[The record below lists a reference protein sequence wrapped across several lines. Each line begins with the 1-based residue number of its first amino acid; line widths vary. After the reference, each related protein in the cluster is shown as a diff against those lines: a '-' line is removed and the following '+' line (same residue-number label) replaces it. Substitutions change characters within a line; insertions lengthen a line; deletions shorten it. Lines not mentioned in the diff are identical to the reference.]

1 MSCCSRR
8 QENPSDDSVHLSA
21 TSPHVILSRKAFATM
36 STNEELLS
44 KYQGEIVPRSFRPE
58 FVVLSYV
65 MSSIGAALTLELL
78 NWRTS
83 RNGLFNHL
91 ILVSAAVAMGGVSIW
106 CMHFVGN
113 RAMVLDDD
121 EPRLRIDYSSGYGAL
136 SFFLPIIV
144 LLVTFMIIGA
154 NYKVSWKRIC
164 CGGVLSGAAICG
176 MHYLGNAS
184 IRNYDVVYDR
194 AYIAAASVIA
204 IFDSIIS
211 LYLFF
216 KARASWKNTWWKRAI
231 SACLL
236 AGAVSGMHWAAAVG
250 TNCRLLYL
258 NERTELSQIHAIL
271 VVSCL
276 AVVAALFMIGS
287 SVYATWATK
296 RIANKAQQV
305 VLAVAVF
312 DNSGRI
318 LVTSDGLLPSE
329 KITDTYVE
337 RIPGD
342 TFNIAHPLF
351 HWMFQASRNWNSVSG
366 MIDSMTKHLARLP
379 KRSRES
385 KARLIDD
392 GGKPIERYDT
402 IFRELF
408 CLAAANL
415 ADKLKEQLTN
425 VGILWDDILATGV
438 DGLPQ
443 KQGSNIARTLE
454 EGTYEGFGREF
465 ESRLGRQQE
474 VGRGS
479 IMFLVRRLEYSHEAD
494 RLESAGF
501 RFADVDQVYGIIGT
515 RMQIKT
521 RDLKG
526 KLAHMATFADQNT
539 AVEPGVHLGF
549 FGVKAR
555 VGSFGFD
562 VIVKKGARNSL
573 PSMPIPLQR
582 LESWQMDIIRQ
593 FDRMSVPLLL
603 QSLEA
608 LRVLSP
614 REMLFASQLS
624 DALQSLRAWL
634 DNPNFDEAVLTSKVV
649 QIPCR
654 GGKAGTMVALC
665 LMIPIHVSINS
676 PRCEFIPLNFFKV
689 QQMVYKNSS
698 HLEAFTRYV
707 HRELS
712 PIVNAASISTP
723 QATYRYARRAIFRWN
738 RFRSLR
744 HLGRASTND
753 YAVVEDNDTTPTKFG
768 RKSSSNDSN
777 HSNQESDDRRISLNE
792 VFDKNMAA
800 PLSPLGG
807 IMVSQEIQIDI
818 RQVDDASAGSAPLK
832 TADRVTLVKA
842 GIGIDFMEMMGL
854 PGAEEETTSSGKPL
868 GLAVAEREKVNQV
881 ITFVD
886 ELFAFCVD
894 EL

>member
-1 MSCCSRR
+1 
-8 QENPSDDSVHLSA
+8 
-21 TSPHVILSRKAFATM
+21 M
-36 STNEELLS
+36 STSEELLS

-58 FVVLSYV
+58 FVVPSYIV
-65 MSSIGAALTLELL
+65 SWVGAALTLELL

-113 RAMVLDDD
+113 RSMVLNND
-121 EPRLRIDYSSGYGAL
+121 EPELRIEYSFSYRAL
-136 SFFLPIIV
+136 SFFLPIVV
-144 LLVTFMIIGA
+144 LLAAFLAIGA
-154 NYKVSWKRIC
+154 NYNVSWKRIC
-164 CGGVLSGAAICG
+164 CGGILSGVAICG
-176 MHYLGNAS
+176 MHYLGNAAIS
-184 IRNYDVVYDR
+184 NYNLEYDR
-194 AYIAAASVIA
+194 VYVAGASLIA
-204 IFDSIIS
+204 IFDSVFS
-211 LYLFF
+211 MSLFF
-216 KARASWKNTWWKRAI
+216 MVKASWKNTWWKRVM
-231 SACLL
+231 SACVL
-236 AGAVSGMHWAAAVG
+236 AGAVSGMHWAAAIG
-250 TNCRLLYL
+250 TSYRLLHL
-258 NERTELSQIHAIL
+258 NEGTQLSQMRAIL
-271 VVSCL
+271 VAVSL
-276 AVVAALFMIGS
+276 AVIAAIFMIGS
-287 SVYATWATK
+287 STYATWATK
-296 RIANKAQQV
+296 RIANKSQQV
-305 VLAVAVF
+305 VLATAVF

-318 LVTSDGLLPSE
+318 LVNPDGLLPSE

-342 TFNIAHPLF
+342 TFTIAHPIF

-379 KRSRES
+379 KGGHES

-392 GGKPIERYDT
+392 GGKPIERYDA
-402 IFRELF
+402 IFRESF

-415 ADKLKEQLTN
+415 ADKLKEHLID

-443 KQGSNIARTLE
+443 KTSPNIVRALE
-454 EGTYEGFGREF
+454 EGTYEGVGREF
-465 ESRLGRQQE
+465 ESRLGRQPE
-474 VGRGS
+474 YGRGS
-479 IMFLVRRLEYSHEAD
+479 MMFLVRRLEHSHEAD

-501 RFADVDQVYGIIGT
+501 RFADVDQVCGIIGT
-515 RMQIKT
+515 RMHIKA

-526 KLAHMATFADQNT
+526 KLAHMATFAKQNIM
-539 AVEPGVHLGF
+539 VEPGVHLGF

-555 VGSFGFD
+555 VGGFGFD
-562 VIVKKGARNSL
+562 VIVKKGARHLL
-573 PSMPIPLQR
+573 PSMPISLRR
-582 LESWQMDIIRQ
+582 LESWQMDIIHQ

-603 QSLEA
+603 QSLDS
-608 LRVLSP
+608 LRLLSP

-624 DALQSLRAWL
+624 DALQALRAWI
-634 DNPNFDEAVLTSKVV
+634 DNPIFDDAVLTSKVV

-654 GGKAGTMVALC
+654 DGKAGTMIALC
-665 LMIPIHVSINS
+665 LMIPIHISVDS

-689 QQMVYKNSS
+689 HQMVYKNSS

-723 QATYRYARRAIFRWN
+723 QATYRYARRAFRWN
-738 RFRSLR
+738 RIGSLR
-744 HLGRASTND
+744 HLGRTDTND
-753 YAVVEDNDTTPTKFG
+753 YAVVEDNDTMPTKFG

-777 HSNQESDDRRISLNE
+777 HSNQEPVERQIAYE
-792 VFDKNMAA
+792 PFDKATA
-800 PLSPLGG
+800 PPLSPLGG

-818 RQVDDASAGSAPLK
+818 RQVDDASAGSISTK

-854 PGAEEETTSSGKPL
+854 PGAEEDANSGKPL

-894 EL
+894 GL